1 MVDHL
6 TLSIGST
13 GSGTGVNTPLPHTGS
28 VVGTISVD
36 GTLGSAVGRNSDV
49 VRKTGA
55 GSNSSC
61 QIILTLR
68 ERSTR

>member
-13 GSGTGVNTPLPHTGS
+13 GAGAGVNTPLPHTGP

-36 GTLGSAVGRNSDV
+36 GTLWSAVRRNSNV

-55 GSNSSC
+55 GCNSSC
-61 QIILTLR
+61 
-68 ERSTR
+68 